1 MHMQYYFGIL
11 NEKILFSFLYPQ
23 NAGQTFAVCLM
34 AFAFAI
40 LHELMKYVRQVYFYD
55 DAIKMKT
62 GFAAIFDGKWVIN
75 NALYVVQMFLS
86 YSLMLVCMYFNVW
99 LVFAVCFG
107 MGVGRLMFGVIP
119 NDGQVGLVGEEN
131 RGQTTEGCNC

>member
-1 MHMQYYFGIL
+1 
-11 NEKILFSFLYPQ
+11 
-23 NAGQTFAVCLM
+23 
-34 AFAFAI
+34 
-40 LHELMKYVRQVYFYD
+40 
-55 DAIKMKT
+55 MKT
-62 GFAAIFDGKWVIN
+62 GLAAIFDGKWVIN